1 MRDVI
6 WRRHVLHLVRRC
18 FPPLPSCSLLDWITN
33 CFGRSLLF
41 SVKTGRSLPVLCR
54 QVRIKAS
61 MCFYAQ
67 HLSAAIKCLVWKE
80 RELVEAPVH
89 VARNYLR
96 IHAFA
101 ACWMQLSEAWF
112 NSMHASPPLYWS
124 HFFREKNDGIK
135 QIPVIYIPAIL
146 AGRNESAAEFKHS

>member
-6 WRRHVLHLVRRC
+6 WRRHVLHLVSMC
-18 FPPLPSCSLLDWITN
+18 LPPLPSCSLLDWITN

-89 VARNYLR
+89 VARNYLQ

-101 ACWMQLSEAWF
+101 GCNWVRRGSTAC
-112 NSMHASPPLYWS
+112 MHHRHCTGHIFLG
-124 HFFREKNDGIK
+124 KNDGIK